1 MKLYYKS
8 GACSLAPHIVAHEAG
23 IALELVAV
31 DLAAKRTEQGQDYLQ
46 INPNGYVPALALD
59 DDQVLTE
66 VAVVVQYLADQAPG
80 SGLIPPEGSL
90 ARYRVQQALA
100 FISTEL
106 HKNFGPFFRPGV
118 PDQTKEAAR
127 ELLTRRIG
135 YIETQLASKAFVA
148 GDAFTVA
155 DAYLWTVLR
164 WALRVKFDLSAYP
177 NVQRWQAVVAQ
188 RPAVQRALQE
198 EGLA

>member
-135 YIETQLASKAFVA
+135 YIETQLASRAFVA